1 MSGKRNENVGKIF
14 FRAATFPSPT
24 DLGKEILISVWS
36 EAKFHLMTR
45 QISLTPPN
53 SNRASAAPEY
63 TTI

>member
-1 MSGKRNENVGKIF
+1 
-14 FRAATFPSPT
+14 
-24 DLGKEILISVWS
+24 LGKEILISVWS